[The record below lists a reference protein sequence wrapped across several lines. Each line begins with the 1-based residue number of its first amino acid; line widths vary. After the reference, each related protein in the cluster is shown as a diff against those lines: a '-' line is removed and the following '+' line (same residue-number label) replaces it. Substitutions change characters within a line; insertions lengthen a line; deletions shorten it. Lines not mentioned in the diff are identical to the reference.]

1 MTVARKGRWVAAIG
15 LFIGLGLAPGTRAAE
30 LSGRV
35 VDADGQP
42 VAGARILSND
52 MLLPQAASDGNGR
65 FHLGAL
71 PDGFV
76 TMVALHPEKGVNGA
90 RHLSDGADVVLKLE
104 PFSPPFSHDQKRAE
118 KLLHELVDL
127 ARGDEL
133 LEMNVPWALL
143 APYDLTKAVEMSRKP
158 DGSLSQSFILRAI
171 TMLGR
176 TDPKAA
182 ARWGLPRLDDIQ
194 SVMLR
199 KMAMINLGN
208 RLADDDPSLANELF
222 ERVMLLP
229 DDDEEEA
236 TFSSGFLLELAL
248 RLKRPETEDLIAR
261 QLKLAMADDAEE
273 EADEEFQSE
282 FSSQGYLVGIVAKH
296 DLPRAERLLDSLDQS
311 KQPEALRRM
320 VGALMRDGNE
330 SHLPKAKE
338 LLDRLAKFESEQAR
352 RFYSQAIIDVIL
364 VLGKTQPAGA
374 VDWAYRVPDI
384 EFRPEALAAAAQFQE
399 DAMQLKLLRQAASV
413 TVQHRSPLQQF
424 VNIALLAGPQFPELR
439 AELLTEVL
447 QLWDSTTPQQRDV
460 YWKADAE
467 NLVALLVSHDK
478 LMARALLEMEWAR
491 IRPAA
496 EQSRKADLLAWIV
509 YSMATVDFERAL
521 EMARSI
527 PEGEMGFRFARY
539 RAEEGLARRLLIG
552 PEKWGGGRGY
562 RWNRVMQQ
570 VQE

>member
-222 ERVMLLP
+222 ERAMLLP
-229 DDDEEEA
+229 DDEEEGA
-236 TFSSGFLLELAL
+236 LSGEFLLELAL
-248 RLKRPETEDLIAR
+248 RLKRPETQSLIDLQFKQAV
-261 QLKLAMADDAEE
+261 ANDEE
-273 EADEEFQSE
+273 EQAGEEFEAE

-374 VDWAYRVPDI
+374 VDWAYIVPDI

-399 DAMQLKLLRQAASV
+399 DAMQLKLLRQAVNV
-413 TVQHRSPLQQF
+413 TGQHRLPLQQF
-424 VNIALLAGPQFPELR
+424 VNIALSTGPKFPELR
-439 AELLTEVL
+439 TELLTEVL
-447 QLWDSTTPQQRDV
+447 QIWDRTTPQQRDA

-467 NLVALLVSHDK
+467 NLVALLASHGK
-478 LMARALLEMEWAR
+478 LTARALLEMEWAR
-491 IRPAA
+491 IRPMA

-527 PEGEMGFRFARY
+527 PEDGMGFRFARY

-552 PEKWGGGRGY
+552 PERWTGGRGY
-562 RWNRVMQQ
+562 RWNRATN
-570 VQE
+570 